1 MNLAVAKNRLE
12 ALERQLAVRKAEQE
26 LLIKEKEEA
35 QRKVDDFAALKLELE
50 KTNTLLVQ
58 TADASREAGRKR
70 MEKVV
75 TRALQHV
82 FGPDFRFE
90 IELTDVG
97 GKPAAKFWVVTTGE
111 NGEEVRNDPQESR
124 GGGVNDIIAIAL
136 QVATMVVYNSPKI
149 QGPIILDEP
158 GKHVSEE
165 YVVKFGEFLEFISNS
180 FNRQIIMVTHQPVLA
195 ATANKTFISKLVGGK
210 TQIKTA
216 DLSQYKLLDLE
227 DDDDEQSEDDTDTES

>member
-1 MNLAVAKNRLE
+1 MNAVVARNRLE
-12 ALERQLAVRKAEQE
+12 ALERKLAVRQAEKD
-26 LLIKEKEEA
+26 LLMKERDEA
-35 QRKVDDFAALKLELE
+35 QRKVDDFATLKLELE
-50 KTNTLLVQ
+50 KTVSLLVQ

-111 NGEEVRNDPQESR
+111 NGQEIRNEPQESR

-136 QVATMVVYNSPKI
+136 QVATMVVYNEPKI
-149 QGPIILDEP
+149 QGPVILDEP
-158 GKHVSEE
+158 GKHVSEDF
-165 YVVKFGEFLEFISNS
+165 VVKLGEFLDFISKT
-180 FNRQIIMVTHQPVLA
+180 FKRQFIMVTHQPMLA
-195 ATANKTFISKLVGGK
+195 ATADKTFVTKLVGGK
-210 TQIKTA
+210 TKVDSV
-216 DLSQYKLLDLE
+216 DLGQYKLIDLE
-227 DDDDEQSEDDTDTES
+227 DDDDEQGEIDEDAES